1 MANKL
6 IGEFLFFKT
15 QPKNVRTI
23 LITNMLYGLILP
35 IIEIFVGA
43 YIMRNTGNS
52 SYVAIYQLCMYIGV
66 VSTSIL
72 NGALLKIFKVNRL
85 YSFGIMLTAISL
97 MVMMFVQSLGIVQL
111 GIAGFALG
119 ASTGFFWTNR
129 YLLTLNS
136 TNDQNRNYFFGLESF
151 FFSLWSIVVPLII
164 GAFLASLDGKV
175 WFGHAINV
183 NMGYQI
189 ITVVVFFIA
198 IGACIALAKGDFVN
212 PIQKKFIYFRYHI
225 LWQKFLV
232 LASLK
237 GMVQGFLVTAPAILV
252 MRLVGNEG
260 SLGLIQGVGGG
271 ATAILVYVLGRLAK
285 PEHRMKIFGFGLF
298 VFFIGT
304 LVNGIMFSALG
315 VIIFVLC
322 KVLFQPLHDLAYFPT
337 MMKTIDAV
345 SDIEKRNEYAY
356 ILSHEVGLFFGRA
369 LGMILFISL
378 AYFVSEIFALKYA
391 LIIVAGLQ
399 LISLPLAKHI
409 ISEIDSKHTKKAES
423 QKMNTLLTP
432 IIEELKD

>member
-6 IGEFLFFKT
+6 AGEYLFFKS
-15 QPKNVRTI
+15 QPKNIRTL

-52 SYVAIYQLCMYIGV
+52 SYVAIFQLFMYVGV

-72 NGALLKIFKVNRL
+72 NGALLKIFKVNWL
-85 YSFGIMLTAISL
+85 YSFGIMLSAVAL
-97 MVMMFVQSLGIVQL
+97 MVMMFVHSIGIVQL
-111 GIAGFALG
+111 GFAGFAIG

-129 YLLTLNS
+129 YLLALNS
-136 TNDQNRNYFFGLESF
+136 TNDKNRNYFFGLESF
-151 FFSLWSIVVPLII
+151 FFSLWSIVVPLTV
-164 GAFLASLDGKV
+164 GAFLGTINGKV
-175 WFGHAINV
+175 WFGHTVDV
-183 NMGYQI
+183 NMGYEI
-189 ITVVVFFIA
+189 ITVVIFFIA
-198 IGACIALAKGDFVN
+198 IAACLVLSKGDFVN
-212 PIQKKFIYFRYHI
+212 PIQKKFIYFKYHV
-225 LWQKFLV
+225 LWQKFLA

-252 MRLVGNEG
+252 MKLVGNEG
-260 SLGLIQGVGGG
+260 SLGLIQGVAGGV
-271 ATAILVYVLGRLAK
+271 TAIIVYVLGRIAK
-285 PEHRMKIFGFGLF
+285 PEHRMRIFGFGLV

-304 LVNGIMFSALG
+304 MVNGIMFSAIG

-345 SDIEKRNEYAY
+345 SAIEKRNEYAY

-369 LGMILFISL
+369 GGMILFISL
-378 AYFVSEIFALKYA
+378 YNFASETFALKYA
-391 LIIVAGLQ
+391 LIIVGALQ

-409 ISEIDSKHTKKAES
+409 IKEIDTRYKVTIS
-423 QKMNTLLTP
+423 
-432 IIEELKD
+432 D

>member
-1 MANKL
+1 M
-6 IGEFLFFKT
+6 GEFLFFKT
-15 QPKNVRTI
+15 QPKNIRTL
-23 LITNMLYGLILP
+23 LITNMLYGMILP

-52 SYVAIYQLCMYIGV
+52 TYVVIFQLFMYIGV

-72 NGALLKIFKVNRL
+72 NGALLKIFKVSWL
-85 YSFGIMLTAISL
+85 YSFGIVLSAIAL
-97 MVMMFVQSLGIVQL
+97 MVMMFVHSIGIVQL
-111 GIAGFALG
+111 GFAGFAIG

-129 YLLTLNS
+129 YLLALTA
-136 TNDQNRNYFFGLESF
+136 TNDKNRNYFFGLESF
-151 FFSLWSIVVPLII
+151 FFSLWSIVIPLMV
-164 GAFLASLDGKV
+164 GAFLGTIDGKV
-175 WFGHAINV
+175 LFGHAINF

-198 IGACIALAKGDFVN
+198 IGACIVLAKGDFVN
-212 PIQKKFIYFRYHI
+212 PVQKKFVYFKYHV
-225 LWQKFLV
+225 LWQKFLA

-252 MRLVGNEG
+252 MKLVGNEG
-260 SLGLIQGVGGG
+260 SLGLIQGIGGG
-271 ATAILVYVLGRLAK
+271 ATAILVYVLGRIAK

-304 LVNGIMFSALG
+304 LVNGIMFSPIG

-345 SDIEKRNEYAY
+345 SHIEKRNEYAY

-378 AYFVSEIFALKYA
+378 AYFVSENFALKYA
-391 LIIVAGLQ
+391 LIIVAALQ

-409 ISEIDSKHTKKAES
+409 IKEVDTKYTKKSVNPKIETVV
-423 QKMNTLLTP
+423 KP
-432 IIEELKD
+432 IVVELKD